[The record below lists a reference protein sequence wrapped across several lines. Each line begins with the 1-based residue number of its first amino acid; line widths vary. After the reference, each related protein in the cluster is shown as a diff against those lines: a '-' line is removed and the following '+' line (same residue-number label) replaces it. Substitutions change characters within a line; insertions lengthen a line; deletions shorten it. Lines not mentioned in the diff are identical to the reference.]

1 MPSKTKKYIRK
12 DEIVNVPNFGCS
24 RKVVAET
31 STGSEDLDEFVDKAF
46 VVVSTVI

>member
-1 MPSKTKKYIRK
+1 MPSKKKKKIRK
-12 DEIVNVPNFGCS
+12 DEKVNVPYFGCS